1 LLHLETVTF
10 ALKMVDLDGSGCCRY
25 WWRYMTVAVFCA
37 VSLTLDFMMPDVSS
51 WGGGD
56 VPHHITLLGLKRL
69 LWLREFLPR

>member
-1 LLHLETVTF
+1 
-10 ALKMVDLDGSGCCRY
+10 M
-25 WWRYMTVAVFCA
+25 AVFCA

-56 VPHHITLLGLKRL
+56 VPHRVTLLGLKRL